1 MPDLMKYPRL
11 LCGALALL
19 IGMPLYA
26 NNPDTDRADH
36 DFDSP
41 HPNNVRGSL
50 IKARDAGDRALNK
63 LDHGLHDGAHDVR
76 QKLDKK
82 KSSDKK

>member
-1 MPDLMKYPRL
+1 MKYSSL
-11 LCGALALL
+11 LCGVLALL
-19 IGMPLYA
+19 MGMPVYGS
-26 NNPDTDRADH
+26 NPDTDRADH

-41 HPNNVRGSL
+41 HPDNVRGSL

-63 LDHGLHDGAHDVR
+63 LDHGLHDAAHNVHK
-76 QKLDKK
+76 KLDKK